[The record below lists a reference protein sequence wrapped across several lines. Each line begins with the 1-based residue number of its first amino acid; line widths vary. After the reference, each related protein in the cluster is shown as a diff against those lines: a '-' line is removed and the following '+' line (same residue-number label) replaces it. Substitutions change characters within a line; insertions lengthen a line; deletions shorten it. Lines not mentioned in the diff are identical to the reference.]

1 MSYLFFSFWLTS
13 LNMIISRPIHVTP
26 AAAANSL
33 QLCLTLCDP
42 MDGSPPGSPVPG
54 ILQARTLEWVAIS
67 FYTASDFISF
77 FFMTNISFDIHPHIL
92 YPFFCRWTF
101 RLLPCLAI
109 VNRIAVNTG
118 VHISLWITV
127 SSGYIP
133 KSGIAGS
140 YGNSV
145 FWGTSIL
152 FFIVAAA
159 IYIPTN
165 SLFGFPFL
173 QTFSSICD
181 F

>member
-67 FYTASDFISF
+67 FSTASDIISF

-159 IYIPTN
+159 MYIPTN